1 MTPYRHRQVGWK
13 LVAGVT
19 VGLALAAWFVS
30 ALSPATRDAAPLLVY
45 GLFGVLI
52 VAMLTFA
59 TLTVTVDDTEIRVVF
74 GVGLVRKTIDLAD
87 VLKCEPVGIRALWGW
102 GLHWTPAGWLYNVG
116 GRDAV
121 RVVLALEKAVVIG
134 TDDARGLAAAID
146 ARISGLPGQRKESNS
161 T

>member
-19 VGLALAAWFVS
+19 LGLALAAWFVS
-30 ALSPATRDAAPLLVY
+30 ALSPATREAAPLLVY
-45 GLFGVLI
+45 GLFGILI
-52 VAMLTFA
+52 VALLTFA
-59 TLTVTVDDTEIRVVF
+59 TLTVTVDDTEIQVVF
-74 GVGLVRKTIDLAD
+74 GIGLVRKTIDLAD

-102 GLHWTPAGWLYNVG
+102 GLHWTPTGWLYNVG

-121 RVVLALEKAVVIG
+121 RVVLAREKAVVIG

-146 ARISGLPGQRKESNS
+146 ARISGLPGQSKESNG